1 MAKTKIIIDEGKQF
15 LMLRINT
22 PTDISFIKEHQKLL
36 RSNKSVW
43 FCCFGKK
50 KLKKSLINRDGNYIF
65 VKESIVNGN
74 NKYLLEIS
82 EISTVSPSDGYPIY
96 YDQIN
101 AIKPLWF
108 KIVKIHNLPPD
119 FESNFEL
126 ASTKR
131 PVETIY
137 KSMCTSFYIRCIKQ
151 FKL

>member
-96 YDQIN
+96 YSKKQRSLRKVDFGR
-101 AIKPLWF
+101 LC
-108 KIVKIHNLPPD
+108 PD
-119 FESNFEL
+119 PQCPF
-126 ASTKR
+126 
-131 PVETIY
+131 
-137 KSMCTSFYIRCIKQ
+137 
-151 FKL
+151 